1 MQFYYRRAD
10 QQFGPMQWEALVA
23 TARSGSLHST
33 DLVWAEGWPSWQ
45 TARVVPGLLPPAPPL
60 PPAPLVPA
68 KPLGA
73 DPVMR
78 ALLPVGRSGWA
89 IAAGYLGLFSFL
101 VVPAP
106 LALLTGLLA
115 VRDIKKHPEKHGL
128 GRAGFG
134 IVIGILG
141 TGLLIFLLV
150 SRA

>member
-10 QQFGPMQWEALVA
+10 QQFGPMQWETLVG
-23 TARSGSLHST
+23 TARSGGLHST
-33 DLVWAEGWPSWQ
+33 DLVWADGWSSWQ
-45 TARVVPGLLPPAPPL
+45 TAGAVPGLLPPAPPL
-60 PPAPLVPA
+60 PRAPLAQA

-89 IAAGYLGLFSFL
+89 IAAGYLGLFAFL

-115 VRDIKKHPEKHGL
+115 VRDIKKHPEKHGM

-134 IVIGILG
+134 IIIGTLG
-141 TGLLIFLLV
+141 TGLLIFLLI